1 MDVVQE
7 NVISPKNVGNND
19 TNLAIRSENTSS
31 TSQIDEAE
39 TVETIE
45 QIGGAEAKKI
55 HRFQSDVNT
64 AQTAIKVGASLSTA
78 SSFVHGFVFVVLAL
92 FTLKALRIGADMV
105 AVVPLLIGAVGL
117 LISWAI
123 VYALLSIVVT
133 NALTAKHAIYQSSR
147 L

>member
-1 MDVVQE
+1 MSGNKLNLKGLYVDVVEDNVISQE
-7 NVISPKNVGNND
+7 NVENIDVG
-19 TNLAIRSENTSS
+19 
-31 TSQIDEAE
+31 AE
-39 TVETIE
+39 IE
-45 QIGGAEAKKI
+45 EIKQIGSSEKKKV
-55 HRFQSDVNT
+55 HRFQGDVET

-92 FTLKALRIGADMV
+92 FTLKALRTGADMV